1 MKDLLSKRQRECLE
15 YLKSGGLKRINIL
28 EGSVRSGKTYISLLL
43 WGFWIVTKEASCT
56 FMMAGKT
63 LTTLKRNVLEPLADI
78 FGAESFNYSTGKKE
92 ASLFGRRIYLEGV
105 SDSRSEGKIRGLTLD
120 GAYCDELSL
129 FEEDFFKMLLS
140 RLSKHGAKLFAT
152 TNPDHPNHWLKRDY
166 LDNRELDLLDV
177 KFTLDDNIHLDK
189 KYVES
194 LKKEY
199 KGMYYERFIL
209 GLWVAAEGRIY
220 SEFDK
225 GGAVLSEVE
234 LHRRLEYNPP
244 LFTVVGVDFGGNR
257 SASVFSLVGFDK
269 GFKNVYLL
277 REYYDKEN
285 KSAESLI
292 EAFTEKISEW
302 REEFPPLKAV
312 YCDSAEQLLVKSF
325 RHAVPVEVKNAL
337 KRPVNQRVAMLCRLI
352 SAGRFFVNSSC
363 VKFIESMET
372 AVWDSGRAGVASKS
386 ESASKPG
393 KDVRLDDGSV
403 NIDSLDGFEYA
414 IERYERELFKF

>member
-1 MKDLLSKRQRECLE
+1 LNKNKKESLSEKQRGCLE
-15 YLKSGGLKRINIL
+15 YLKDNKLRRINIL
-28 EGSVRSGKTYISLLL
+28 EGSVRSGKTYVSLLL
-43 WGFWIVTKEASCT
+43 WGFWVVTKEPSCT

-63 LTTLKRNVLEPLADI
+63 LMTLKRNVLELLGDI
-78 FGAESFNYSTGKKE
+78 FSGSFTYSLGKKE

-105 SDSRSEGKIRGLTLD
+105 SDARSEAKIRGLTLD

-140 RLSKHGAKLFAT
+140 RLSKHEAKLFAT

-166 LDNRELDLLDV
+166 LDNAELDLLDV
-177 KFTLDDNIHLDK
+177 KFTLDDNIYLDK

-199 KGMYYERFIL
+199 TGMYYDRFIL

-220 SEFDK
+220 GEFDK
-225 GGAVLSEVE
+225 SRMVLEE
-234 LHRRLEYNPP
+234 AEIHRRLENNPL
-244 LFTVVGVDFGGNR
+244 LFTIVGVDYGGNK
-257 SASVFSLVGFDK
+257 SASVFSLAGFDR

-277 REYYDKEN
+277 SEHYDREN

-292 EAFTEKISEW
+292 HDFTERITEW
-302 REEFPPLKAV
+302 RGEFPPLKAV

-325 RHAVPVEVKNAL
+325 RYAVPIEVKNAL
-337 KRPVNQRVAMLCRLI
+337 KRPVNQRIAMLCRLI
-352 SAGRFFVNSSC
+352 SAGRFFVSADC
-363 VKFIESMET
+363 VKFIEAMET
-372 AVWDSGRAGVASKS
+372 AVWENSRTGITA
-386 ESASKPG
+386 KPG
-393 KDVRLDDGSV
+393 KDVRLDDGSI
-403 NIDSLDGFEYA
+403 NIDSLDAFEYA